1 MTDPRA
7 RVLHHVRRYPK
18 WYGVAAL
25 WVLGMLVLPVVELDP
40 LQIFSSPS
48 PATEV
53 AAPPASGAPG
63 TPAGSATP
71 GGSGVAPGSAA
82 PASPATGP
90 PAHGTPPR
98 PVAVPPESIPPELI
112 DELFNLFPPPAALPE
127 IPAELQA
134 IVRAAAPLATHGCTG
149 LGLASLVVAVVAPS
163 AEGIPLERILPY
175 LAPVTSACA
184 NFPIPET
191 HTVCAADAPFVLDL
205 GGLATSPPILGLGID
220 QLTAVEDIIA
230 LSFGD
235 SIPRISD
242 AAREAL
248 DCRLVR

>member
-1 MTDPRA
+1 
-7 RVLHHVRRYPK
+7 
-18 WYGVAAL
+18 
-25 WVLGMLVLPVVELDP
+25 MLVLPVVALDP

-48 PATEV
+48 PATQV
-53 AAPPASGAPG
+53 ASPPASGAPG
-63 TPAGSATP
+63 APAGSGAP
-71 GGSGVAPGSAA
+71 GAPGVAPGTATPITPPPA
-82 PASPATGP
+82 PPAT
-90 PAHGTPPR
+90 GTPPR

-112 DELFNLFPPPAALPE
+112 DELFNLFPPPAALPQ
-127 IPAELQA
+127 IPAELQP

-163 AEGIPLERILPY
+163 AEGVPLERILPY

-191 HTVCAADAPFVLDL
+191 HTVCAADAPLVLDL

-220 QLTAVEDIIA
+220 QLTAIEDIIA

-235 SIPRISD
+235 AFPRISD
-242 AAREAL
+242 TAREAL
-248 DCRLVR
+248 DCTLVR